1 MKVLLMSK
9 PHPYCNCN
17 LYSTRPLQLHRKSL
31 PLTLLIDKCKSTRPL
46 QLHRKS
52 LPLTLLIDK
61 CKSTRPLQLH
71 RKSLPLTLLIDKCKL
86 LLWLQI
92 HRYDNVVLQT
102 MSVLTRNEF
111 KAVCSK
117 YSRNVDHT
125 PGKMNNMIWDNLSST
140 VLIVFNVFR
149 CIFYTT
155 CLIISHFTVYLCMF
169 VCILCAGSWCNK
181 L

>member
-17 LYSTRPLQLHRKSL
+17 LY
-31 PLTLLIDKCKSTRPL
+31 STRPL

-181 L
+181 LWLMMTTSDHIPDIFYLEI